1 MKTFLEEYGL
11 ILLAILV
18 VGALIAFAVK
28 FNKDSTANANKKV
41 TEFNNQVDKAVTDS
55 NKNNESGGT
64 ADKSSTN

>member
-41 TEFNNQVDKAVTDS
+41 TEFNNQVDKAVTDA

-64 ADKSSTN
+64 TDKE

>member
-41 TEFNNQVDKAVTDS
+41 TEFNNQVDKAVTDA
-55 NKNNESGGT
+55 NKNNESGGAT
-64 ADKSSTN
+64 EKK

>member
-41 TEFNNQVDKAVTDS
+41 TEFNNQVDKAVTEA
-55 NKNNESGGT
+55 NENNESGGT
-64 ADKSSTN
+64 TDNK

>member
-28 FNKDSTANANKKV
+28 FNKDSTANANAKV
-41 TEFNNQVDKAVTDS
+41 DKFNTQVDNAIDKS
-55 NKNNESGGT
+55 NTNNESG
-64 ADKSSTN
+64 STTDNNK

>member
-28 FNKDSTANANKKV
+28 FNKDSTANANKKIDK
-41 TEFNNQVDKAVTDS
+41 FNTQVDNAV
-55 NKNNESGGT
+55 
-64 ADKSSTN
+64 DKSNANNNPDGATDKK

>member
-28 FNKDSTANANKKV
+28 FNKDSTANANKKIN
-41 TEFNNQVDKAVTDS
+41 EFNTQVDNAV
-55 NKNNESGGT
+55 
-64 ADKSSTN
+64 DKSNANNNQDGATDKK

>member
-28 FNKDSTANANKKV
+28 FNNDSTANANKKV
-41 TEFNNQVDKAVTDS
+41 TEFNNQVDKAVTDA
-55 NKNNESGGT
+55 NKNNESGGA
-64 ADKSSTN
+64 ADKK

>member
-41 TEFNNQVDKAVTDS
+41 TEFNNQVDKAVTDA

-64 ADKSSTN
+64 TDKK

>member
-41 TEFNNQVDKAVTDS
+41 TEFNNQVDKVVTDS
-55 NKNNESGGT
+55 NKNNESDGT
-64 ADKSSTN
+64 TDKK

>member
-64 ADKSSTN
+64 TDNK

>member
-28 FNKDSTANANKKV
+28 FNKDSTANANKKIDK
-41 TEFNNQVDKAVTDS
+41 FNTQVDNAVDKS
-55 NKNNESGGT
+55 NANNESGGT
-64 ADKSSTN
+64 TGTTGNN

>member
-18 VGALIAFAVK
+18 VCALIAFAVK

-41 TEFNNQVDKAVTDS
+41 TEFNNQVDKVVTDS

-64 ADKSSTN
+64 TDKK

>member
-41 TEFNNQVDKAVTDS
+41 TEFNNQVDKAVTDA

-64 ADKSSTN
+64 TD

>member
-55 NKNNESGGT
+55 NSNNNPDGATGG
-64 ADKSSTN
+64 KQ

>member
-28 FNKDSTANANKKV
+28 FNKDSTANANDKV

-55 NKNNESGGT
+55 NNNNNPDGATGG
-64 ADKSSTN
+64 KK

>member
-41 TEFNNQVDKAVTDS
+41 TEFNNQVDKAVTDA

-64 ADKSSTN
+64 TDNK

>member
-55 NKNNESGGT
+55 NNNNNPDGATGG
-64 ADKSSTN
+64 KK